1 MFSILNVWC
10 RLGCDVWILAQLCAL
25 SWGSRLLALW
35 LFKKSGM
42 VNMNWLLG
50 KNSMILLLWNS
61 KESIEHATG
70 LQQTRLENLTCIIL
84 MSVSIQFPSSCSAA
98 VELYHAVI
106 SHCGKLHKLYCRI
119 VSRHIF
125 LPLSEVEAW
134 KLLFIETVM
143 NLLVC
148 SSNVVLLTGHGF

>member
-84 MSVSIQFPSSCSAA
+84 MSVRSNFHLPPVLPLNCITQLSVTAGSC
-98 VELYHAVI
+98 I
-106 SHCGKLHKLYCRI
+106 SCRI
-119 VSRHIF
+119 VPRHVF